1 MLFGTEKTT
10 RKYDKITLFNI
21 HFNLNAYKNLSADE
35 IIALSDTASNF
46 FSFYSKFSEQAQTR

>member
-1 MLFGTEKTT
+1 MEKTT

-35 IIALSDTASNF
+35 IDALSDTASNF